1 MGPVY
6 SCPIEMLRNDRMA
19 MTKDRLETLIVAS
32 LQHYGHIATHSESK
46 GGEMNYSRADAKL
59 ALSIAASPA
68 EYHFGSA

>member
-1 MGPVY
+1 
-6 SCPIEMLRNDRMA
+6 